1 MNTPMP
7 RYLFCLALIF
17 LSITHSFAADCK
29 KGKTYALIVGIASYQ
44 NSSFNLKYCDD
55 DARDIYRILIK
66 DNPSDQIILLINEEA
81 TAKNIMGKMN
91 FIFQKATQDDRIVFF
106 YSGHGNV
113 DCFIPYDGLPTGKSA
128 LSFGTVK
135 KAYRDSKAGQKFL
148 IADACMSG
156 SVRNKE
162 ENPST
167 KQLGEKKFSKEEI
180 VVFTSSRT
188 NQLSIEFYPLGHGL
202 FTYFLLKGI
211 DGAADENNDKVI
223 TIKELYDYT
232 RQQMISISK
241 GNQVP
246 IMWGRFD
253 SALPFVCN

>member
-7 RYLFCLALIF
+7 RYLFFLTLIL

-55 DARDIYRILIK
+55 DARDMYRILIK

-91 FIFQKATQDDRIVFF
+91 FLFQKATQDDRIVFF

-113 DCFIPYDGLPTGKSA
+113 DCFIPYDGLPTGKSV

-135 KAYRDSKAGQKFL
+135 KAYRDSKAGQKFRL
-148 IADACMSG
+148 PMRVCR
-156 SVRNKE
+156 VRCETRKKTLQPNKWA
-162 ENPST
+162 
-167 KQLGEKKFSKEEI
+167 KKNSARRKSSYSHLQGLTSFRLN
-180 VVFTSSRT
+180 FT
-188 NQLSIEFYPLGHGL
+188 LWDMVCLP
-202 FTYFLLKGI
+202 
-211 DGAADENNDKVI
+211 
-223 TIKELYDYT
+223 
-232 RQQMISISK
+232 IS
-241 GNQVP
+241 
-246 IMWGRFD
+246 F
-253 SALPFVCN
+253 